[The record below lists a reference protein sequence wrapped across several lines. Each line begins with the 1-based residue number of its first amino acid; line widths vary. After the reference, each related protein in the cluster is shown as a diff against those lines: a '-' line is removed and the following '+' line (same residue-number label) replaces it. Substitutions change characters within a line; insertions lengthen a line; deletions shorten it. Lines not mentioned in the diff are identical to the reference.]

1 MLPASQP
8 FDRKEINRGA
18 RLKIQE
24 HGAVFAPATK
34 RKIVNAKQRRVL
46 VGSGRRRS
54 VRRIV
59 LRLCRQPGLVPSCAP
74 ARPERREANFGQSS
88 PKARRHA
95 GRDLRQGGKA
105 LSKDLARAV
114 LLVTEKASHLHHQA
128 KRFRATRHI
137 VQRSRVVA
145 MYALGQ
151 GLTNGAGRFR
161 SLDMGLDR
169 NRFGI
174 HFSRSRLIPGS
185 SNKREGFHDFFTSDT
200 HIPQFQPDGI

>member
-1 MLPASQP
+1 MPYLLP
-8 FDRKEINRGA
+8 RR
-18 RLKIQE
+18 
-24 HGAVFAPATK
+24 
-34 RKIVNAKQRRVL
+34 NAKSSMPSRGGVARF
-46 VGSGRRRS
+46 GSGRRRS

-59 LRLCRQPGLVPSCAP
+59 LRLCRQPGFAPSCAP

-105 LSKDLARAV
+105 LSKDLAWAV
-114 LLVTEKASHLHHQA
+114 LLVTEEASHLHHRA

-174 HFSRSRLIPGS
+174 HFQPVKAHPGEF
-185 SNKREGFHDFFTSDT
+185 KQEREGFHDFFTSQGDRT
-200 HIPQFQPDGI
+200 DVFL